1 MFGHVVSS
9 VLFSVDIGRWQP
21 RVSWSWFSGNKFLGT
36 ALSFWGLIF
45 EIRVSSAFLNYSLK
59 ALKLLFDSGCVS
71 SYSEKRKCI
80 DYTRREWVL
89 SHSILAFPV
98 GDSPVR
104 FSISGAV
111 AECVLQQG
119 CWSRI
124 RRGKN
129 DGKILGLLQ
138 GSQSLGHHYNLE
150 GLLKHRLLSTPWWL
164 LFQ

>member
-9 VLFSVDIGRWQP
+9 VLFSMDIGCWQP

-36 ALSFWGLIF
+36 ALSFWGLIS
-45 EIRVSSAFLNYSLK
+45 EILVRSAFLNYSLK

-80 DYTRREWVL
+80 DYTRSEWVL

-111 AECVLQQG
+111 AECVPQQG

-124 RRGKN
+124 RRGREWWEHI
-129 DGKILGLLQ
+129 GTAPGFSES
-138 GSQSLGHHYNLE
+138 GASL
-150 GLLKHRLLSTPWWL
+150 
-164 LFQ
+164 